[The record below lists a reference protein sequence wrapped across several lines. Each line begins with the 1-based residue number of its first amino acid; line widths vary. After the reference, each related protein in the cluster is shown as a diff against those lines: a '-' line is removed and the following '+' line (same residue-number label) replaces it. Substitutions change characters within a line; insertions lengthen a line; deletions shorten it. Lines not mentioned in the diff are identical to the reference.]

1 MLWNRTR
8 SKRKKRR
15 ILRRLAHL
23 PPRSVILVQDEIDL
37 LLFPPLQASW
47 SPRGQ
52 PHRVVLS
59 GKNAKRV
66 LFGTINIRTGRRLLL
81 ARERQR
87 AVDFCAFLEL
97 IHSHYRA
104 WHVVLLLDEDS
115 SHTAKISQAL
125 AQRYGIQLEWLPKR
139 SPHLNPMDHL
149 WRDATHAVLANRQH
163 QSIDALVTHT
173 LAYLHSLTPR
183 ETLRKAGLLSPD
195 FWLRD
200 IL

>member
-1 MLWNRTR
+1 MLWSRTP
-8 SKRKKRR
+8 SERKKHR
-15 ILRRLAHL
+15 ILRTLANL

-47 SPRGQ
+47 SPRGK
-52 PHRVVLS
+52 PHRVLLR
-59 GKNAKRV
+59 GQNAKRV
-66 LFGTINIRTGRRLLL
+66 LFGTLNIRTGRRLLL

-87 AVDFCAFLEL
+87 AVDFCAFLER
-97 IHSHYRA
+97 IHGHYRA

-115 SHTAKISQAL
+115 SHTAKVSQAL
-125 AQRYGIQLEWLPKR
+125 AHRLGIGLEWLPKR
-139 SPHLNPMDHL
+139 SPHLNPVDHL
-149 WRDATHAVLANRQH
+149 WRDATHVVLANRRH

-173 LAYLHSLTPR
+173 LDYLYSLTPQ